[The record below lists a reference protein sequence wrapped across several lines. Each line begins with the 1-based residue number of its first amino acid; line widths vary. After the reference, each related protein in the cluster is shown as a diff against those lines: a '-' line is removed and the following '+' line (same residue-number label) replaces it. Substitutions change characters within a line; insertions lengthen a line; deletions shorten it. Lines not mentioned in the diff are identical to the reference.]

1 MTASEHIV
9 YSVQVSHTSHTKE
22 IQHMSDFASFK
33 KSSKNASQTLA
44 TQLEKVAKGG
54 GENSYKDDRFWQP
67 EVDKTGNGYA
77 VIRFLA
83 APPNEDLPWVRVF
96 SHGFQSKGGWYIEN
110 CPTTIG
116 QKCPVCEA
124 NNELWNSGDDADKD
138 IARQRKRKLSYI
150 SNIMVI
156 DDPVNPANNGK
167 IFLFRYGKKIFDKIN
182 DKMNPQYKDEDPVNP
197 FDFWQGANFK
207 LKIRNVEGYR
217 NYDKS
222 EFSASSPLLDGN
234 DKELEALWRKEYSL
248 QEFVKPDQFKS
259 HGELRAKFQSVI
271 NGSSSQKAE
280 NMDLSE
286 EEDAPPQKK
295 FTPKFPA
302 AEAKSPGRQVKA
314 KSEESGDDDD
324 ALDYF
329 KRLADES

>member
-1 MTASEHIV
+1 
-9 YSVQVSHTSHTKE
+9 
-22 IQHMSDFASFK
+22 MSDFASFK
-33 KSSKNASQTLA
+33 KSSKNNLGKIAKE
-44 TQLEKVAKGG
+44 LEKVTKG

-77 VIRFLA
+77 VIRFLPS
-83 APPNEDLPWVRVF
+83 PPGEDLPWVRVF
-96 SHGFQSKGGWYIEN
+96 NHGFQGKGGWYIEN

-150 SNIMVI
+150 SNIMVV
-156 DDPVNPANNGK
+156 DDPSNPANNGK
-167 IFLFRYGKKIFDKIN
+167 VFLFRYGKKIFDKVN

-207 LKIRNVEGYR
+207 LKIRNVENYR

-222 EFSASSPLLDGN
+222 EFSAPSPLLDGN
-234 DKELEALWRKEYSL
+234 DKELEALWRKEYPL
-248 QEFVKPDQFKS
+248 QEFIKPDQFKS
-259 HGELRAKFQSVI
+259 HAELKTKFQSVI
-271 NGSSSQKAE
+271 LGSSSQKAE
-280 NMDLSE
+280 DMELSE
-286 EEDAPPQKK
+286 EEEDTTQKK

-302 AEAKSPGRQVKA
+302 AEAKSPGRQA
-314 KSEESGDDDD
+314 KSKSEVSEEDEDEDF
-324 ALDYF
+324 LEKF
-329 KRLADES
+329 KRLANDE

>member
-1 MTASEHIV
+1 
-9 YSVQVSHTSHTKE
+9 
-22 IQHMSDFASFK
+22 MSDFASFK

-83 APPNEDLPWVRVF
+83 APPSEDLPWVRVF

-156 DDPVNPANNGK
+156 EDPVNPANNGK
-167 IFLFRYGKKIFDKIN
+167 VFLFRYGKKIFDKIN

-259 HGELRAKFQSVI
+259 HAELRAKFQSVI

-286 EEDAPPQKK
+286 EEEDTPPQKK

>member
-1 MTASEHIV
+1 
-9 YSVQVSHTSHTKE
+9 
-22 IQHMSDFASFK
+22 MSDFASFK
-33 KSSKNASQTLA
+33 KSSKSTLGKIA
-44 TQLEKVAKGG
+44 KELEKVTKGG
-54 GENSYKDDRFWQP
+54 GENSYKDDRMWQP

-77 VIRFLA
+77 VIRFLP

-124 NNELWNSGDDADKD
+124 NNELWNSGNDDDKN
-138 IARQRKRKLSYI
+138 IARDRKRKLSYI
-150 SNIMVI
+150 SNILVV

-167 IFLFRYGKKIFDKIN
+167 VFLYRYGKKIFDKIN
-182 DKMNPQYKDEDPVNP
+182 DKMNPQFNDEDPVNP

-207 LKIRNVEGYR
+207 LKIRQVEGYR

-222 EFSASSPLLDGN
+222 EFSASSPLLEGN
-234 DKELEALWRKEYSL
+234 DKELESLWRKEYSL
-248 QEFVKPDQFKS
+248 QDFVKPDQFKS
-259 HGELRAKFQSVI
+259 HAELKMKFQSVI
-271 NGSSSQKAE
+271 NGSNSAKAE
-280 NMDLSE
+280 EMDLNE
-286 EEDAPPQKK
+286 EEEETPQKK

-302 AEAKSPGRQVKA
+302 KEAKNPGREVKS
-314 KSEESGDDDD
+314 KVEEDGDDD

>member
-1 MTASEHIV
+1 MAN
-9 YSVQVSHTSHTKE
+9 
-22 IQHMSDFASFK
+22 DFASFK
-33 KSSKNASQTLA
+33 KSSKTASNILA
-44 TQLEKVAKGG
+44 KELEKVTKGG
-54 GENSYKDDRFWQP
+54 GENSYKDDRMWQP

-77 VIRFLA
+77 VIRFLP
-83 APPNEDLPWVRVF
+83 APPSEDLPWVRVF

-124 NNELWNSGDDADKD
+124 NNELWNSGNDDDKN
-138 IARQRKRKLSYI
+138 IARDRKRKLSYI
-150 SNIMVI
+150 SNILVV

-167 IFLFRYGKKIFDKIN
+167 IFLYRYGKKIFDKIN

-207 LKIRNVEGYR
+207 IKIRNVDGYR

-222 EFSASSPLLDGN
+222 EFSAASPLLEGD
-234 DKELEALWRKEYSL
+234 DKALEAMWRKEYSL
-248 QEFVKPDQFKS
+248 QDFVKSDQFKQY
-259 HGELRAKFQSVI
+259 GELKTKFQSVI
-271 NGSSSQKAE
+271 NGSSTAKAE

-286 EEDAPPQKK
+286 DEEETPQKK

-302 AEAKSPGRQVKA
+302 AEAKSPGREAKPKS
-314 KSEESGDDDD
+314 KSEDSDEDDD
-324 ALDYF
+324 ALNYF
-329 KRLADES
+329 RKLANE

>member
-83 APPNEDLPWVRVF
+83 APPSEDLPWVRVF

-156 DDPVNPANNGK
+156 EDPVNPTNNGK
-167 IFLFRYGKKIFDKIN
+167 VFLFRYGKKIFDKIN

-207 LKIRNVEGYR
+207 LKIRNTRPSLPIIDTTAV
-217 NYDKS
+217 
-222 EFSASSPLLDGN
+222 PL
-234 DKELEALWRKEYSL
+234 AT
-248 QEFVKPDQFKS
+248 
-259 HGELRAKFQSVI
+259 RARLLV
-271 NGSSSQKAE
+271 
-280 NMDLSE
+280 
-286 EEDAPPQKK
+286 
-295 FTPKFPA
+295 
-302 AEAKSPGRQVKA
+302 PG
-314 KSEESGDDDD
+314 
-324 ALDYF
+324 L
-329 KRLADES
+329 